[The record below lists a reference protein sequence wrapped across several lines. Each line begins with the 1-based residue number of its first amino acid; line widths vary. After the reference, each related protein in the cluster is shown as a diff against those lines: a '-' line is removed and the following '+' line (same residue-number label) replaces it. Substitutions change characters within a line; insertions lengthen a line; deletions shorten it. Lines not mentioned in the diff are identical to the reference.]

1 MKNLNTFILCLIFTF
16 SASVQADTADCSG
29 GRCPALDHVKD
40 VGDKIAKDLVP
51 FAVAAIVI
59 SVAGT
64 VATEGADGYVYT
76 IDKNAYK
83 SGIQLV
89 DPSQKYVFDVLSLSN
104 YNSYDPLNKN
114 NFSVNLVEFRYKF
127 N

>member
-1 MKNLNTFILCLIFTF
+1 MKNLNTLILCLIFAF

-29 GRCPALDHVKD
+29 GRCPALDRVKD
-40 VGDKIAKDLVP
+40 VGDKVAKDMVP
-51 FAVAAIVI
+51 FVDAAIVI
-59 SVAGT
+59 SVAGSVT
-64 VATEGADGYVYT
+64 TEGADGYVYT
-76 IDKNAYK
+76 IDKNLYQ

-89 DPSQKYVFDVLSLSN
+89 DPSQKYTFDVLSLSN
-104 YNSYDPLNKN
+104 HNSYDPLNKN

>member
-1 MKNLNTFILCLIFTF
+1 MKNLNTLILCLIFAF

-29 GRCPALDHVKD
+29 GRCPALDRVKD
-40 VGDKIAKDLVP
+40 VGDKVAKDMVP
-51 FAVAAIVI
+51 FVVAAIVI
-59 SVAGT
+59 SVAGS
-64 VATEGADGYVYT
+64 VATEEAEGYVYT
-76 IDKNAYK
+76 IDKNVYQ

-89 DPSQKYVFDVLSLSN
+89 DPSQKYAFDVLSLSN
-104 YNSYDPLNKN
+104 HNSYDPLNKN

>member
-1 MKNLNTFILCLIFTF
+1 MFIQLI
-16 SASVQADTADCSG
+16 
-29 GRCPALDHVKD
+29 
-40 VGDKIAKDLVP
+40 
-51 FAVAAIVI
+51 
-59 SVAGT
+59 
-64 VATEGADGYVYT
+64 
-76 IDKNAYK
+76 KNAYK

-104 YNSYDPLNKN
+104 HNSYDPLNKN

>member
-1 MKNLNTFILCLIFTF
+1 MKKLNTLILCLIFAF

-29 GRCPALDHVKD
+29 GRCPALDRVKD
-40 VGDKIAKDLVP
+40 VGDKVAKDMVP
-51 FAVAAIVI
+51 FVVAAIVI
-59 SVAGT
+59 SVAGSVT
-64 VATEGADGYVYT
+64 TEGADGYVYS
-76 IDKNAYK
+76 IDRNLYQ

-89 DPSQKYVFDVLSLSN
+89 DPSQKYTFDVLSLSN
-104 YNSYDPLNKN
+104 HNSYDPLNKN

>member
-1 MKNLNTFILCLIFTF
+1 MKNLNTYILCLIFAF

-29 GRCPALDHVKD
+29 GRCPALDRVKD
-40 VGDKIAKDLVP
+40 VGDKVAKDMVP
-51 FAVAAIVI
+51 FVVAAIVI
-59 SVAGT
+59 SVAGS
-64 VATEGADGYVYT
+64 VATEEAEGYVYT
-76 IDKNAYK
+76 IDKNVYQ

-89 DPSQKYVFDVLSLSN
+89 DPSQKYAFDVLSLSN
-104 YNSYDPLNKN
+104 HNSYDPLNKN

>member
-1 MKNLNTFILCLIFTF
+1 MKNLNTLILCLIFAF

-29 GRCPALDHVKD
+29 GRGPALDRVKD
-40 VGDKIAKDLVP
+40 VGDKIAKDMVP
-51 FAVAAIVI
+51 FVVAAIVI
-59 SVAGT
+59 SVAGSVT
-64 VATEGADGYVYT
+64 TEGADGYVYT
-76 IDKNAYK
+76 IDKNLYQ

-89 DPSQKYVFDVLSLSN
+89 DPSQKYTFDVLSLSN
-104 YNSYDPLNKN
+104 HNSYDPLNKN

>member
-1 MKNLNTFILCLIFTF
+1 MKKLNTLILCLIFAF

-29 GRCPALDHVKD
+29 GRCPALDRVKD
-40 VGDKIAKDLVP
+40 VGDKVAKDMVP
-51 FAVAAIVI
+51 FVVAAIVI
-59 SVAGT
+59 SVAGSVT
-64 VATEGADGYVYT
+64 TEGADGYVYT
-76 IDKNAYK
+76 IDKNLYQ

-89 DPSQKYVFDVLSLSN
+89 DPSQKYTFDVLSLSN
-104 YNSYDPLNKN
+104 HNSYDPLNKN

>member
-1 MKNLNTFILCLIFTF
+1 MKNLNTLILCLIFAF

-29 GRCPALDHVKD
+29 GRCPALDRVKD
-40 VGDKIAKDLVP
+40 VGDKIAKDMVP
-51 FAVAAIVI
+51 FVVAAIVI
-59 SVAGT
+59 SVDGSVT
-64 VATEGADGYVYT
+64 TEGADGYVYT
-76 IDKNAYK
+76 IDKNLYQ

-89 DPSQKYVFDVLSLSN
+89 DPSQKYTFDVLSLSN
-104 YNSYDPLNKN
+104 HNSYDPLNKN